1 MDRELKEF
9 KKMMHEQN
17 ENSNKELESIKRNEV
32 GILVLKSIITDIKNL
47 VEGFSI
53 KYEQAEERLSEPE

>member
-17 ENSNKELESIKRNEV
+17 ENSNKELESIKRNEI
-32 GILVLKSIITDIKNL
+32 GIFGA
-47 VEGFSI
+47 E
-53 KYEQAEERLSEPE
+53 KYNY